1 MNIRFKLI
9 LPAMTDDY
17 EDQYIT
23 FAKKHSDIIATDYVI
38 HEYRKTFVLY
48 NKQYVNKESDD
59 IAKVFIV
66 SKKDAEESYIKEL
79 EELEKIRN
87 IDPTHSFTVPFKGA
101 SYGMNPTLDISF
113 SLNSEPK
120 NIVKDIHTGLDF
132 DYKKTYNPPLV
143 FYQIILGDGGDELNK
158 SKDKITYSQ
167 FLVTLKNFTE
177 GFILLHKGG

>member
-1 MNIRFKLI
+1 MSKLVLLGKGTYGAVIRPTLTMEDSFNI
-9 LPAMTDDY
+9 PNV
-17 EDQYIT
+17 
-23 FAKKHSDIIATDYVI
+23 KKVPYT
-38 HEYRKTFVLY
+38 
-48 NKQYVNKESDD
+48 NKESDD
-59 IAKVFIV
+59 IAKVFLV
-66 SKKDAEESYIKEL
+66 SRVNTQESYIKEI
-79 EELEKIRN
+79 EELTKIQK